1 MLIYIKPLSTF
12 PKLHSDTLFGA
23 ITSAISELYPEI
35 LEEMIKEFND
45 GRPPFIL
52 SSPFPYIYN
61 DETKVRFYPK
71 IILDYDS
78 STINRDILKK
88 YKKINFID
96 EEIFLSLINGDLTE
110 LDLLS
115 KYGEYYEYKYGEYY
129 ESGSLLMTKN
139 YGINGHI
146 GSNILP
152 NNSVNRLTNE
162 SDAIFYSQGDTFQ
175 NMGLFFIINFFD
187 EEYEDIIKN
196 VFKFLKDRGF
206 GRDLSTGKGQFDY
219 EISDDL
225 VKEFENSDGNSF
237 TTLSRYIPTP
247 DDLNK
252 INEYSAY
259 EIDSKRGRHP
269 SGEIR
274 KEVKFFK
281 EGSSFPN
288 YQLTYGNIIKSSD
301 VNPAVEY
308 GYAFPVRFNRSD
320 MNE

>member
-52 SSPFPYIYN
+52 SSTFPYIYN
-61 DETKVRFYPK
+61 NETKVRFYPK

-115 KYGEYYEYKYGEYY
+115 KYGEYYE
-129 ESGSLLMTKN
+129 SGSLLMTKN

-175 NMGLFFIINFFD
+175 NRGLFFIINFFD
-187 EEYEDIIKN
+187 KEYENIIKN
-196 VFKFLKDRGF
+196 V
-206 GRDLSTGKGQFDY
+206 SPC
-219 EISDDL
+219 E
-225 VKEFENSDGNSF
+225 
-237 TTLSRYIPTP
+237 
-247 DDLNK
+247 
-252 INEYSAY
+252 
-259 EIDSKRGRHP
+259 
-269 SGEIR
+269 
-274 KEVKFFK
+274 
-281 EGSSFPN
+281 
-288 YQLTYGNIIKSSD
+288 
-301 VNPAVEY
+301 
-308 GYAFPVRFNRSD
+308 
-320 MNE
+320 

>member
-35 LEEMIKEFND
+35 LEDMLKEFSD

-52 SSPFPYIYN
+52 SSAFPYIYN
-61 DETKVRFYPK
+61 EETKVRFYPK

-78 STINRDILKK
+78 SSINRDILKK
-88 YKKINFID
+88 YKKINFI
-96 EEIFLSLINGDLTE
+96 EEDIFLSLINGDLTE
-110 LDLLS
+110 LDILN
-115 KYGEYYEYKYGEYY
+115 KYGEYY
-129 ESGSLLMTKN
+129 ESGSLLMTKD
-139 YGINGHI
+139 YGIDAHI
-146 GSNILP
+146 SGNILP

-187 EEYEDIIKN
+187 KEYENIIKN

-219 EISDDL
+219 EVSDDL
-225 VKEFENSDGNSF
+225 LEEFKNCEGQCF
-237 TTLSRYIPTP
+237 TTLSRYIPTSE
-247 DDLNK
+247 DLDK

-281 EGSSFPN
+281 EGSTFPN
-288 YQLTYGNIIKSSD
+288 YQLTYGNIFKSSD

-320 MNE
+320 MDE

>member
-23 ITSAISELYPEI
+23 ITSAISELYPDLVEDM
-35 LEEMIKEFND
+35 LNEFNA

-52 SSPFPYIYN
+52 SSTFPYVYN
-61 DETKVRFYPK
+61 DEIKVRFYPK

-78 STINRDILKK
+78 SGISREILKK
-88 YKKINFID
+88 YKKINYID
-96 EEIFLSLINGDLTE
+96 EEIFLSLINGNLTE
-110 LDLLS
+110 LDLLNN
-115 KYGEYYEYKYGEYY
+115 YGDYF
-129 ESGSLLMTKN
+129 ESRSLLMSKD
-139 YGINGHI
+139 YGIDARI
-146 GSNILP
+146 GGNIIP

-175 NMGLFFIINFFD
+175 NMGLFFVIYLYD

-219 EISDDL
+219 EITDNIIE
-225 VKEFENSDGNSF
+225 EFNNSEGDSF
-237 TTLSRYIPTP
+237 VTLSRFIPTQ
-247 DDLNK
+247 DNLNK
-252 INEYSAY
+252 INEYSSY
-259 EIDSKRGRHP
+259 EIDSKRGRHH

-274 KEVKFFK
+274 KEIKFFK
-281 EGSSFPN
+281 EGSTFPN
-288 YQLTYGNIIKSSD
+288 YQLTYGNIIKSGD

-308 GYAFPVRFNRSD
+308 GYAFPVRFNRGD
-320 MNE
+320 LNE

>member
-23 ITSAISELYPEI
+23 ITSAISELYPDLVEDM
-35 LEEMIKEFND
+35 LNEFNA

-52 SSPFPYIYN
+52 SSTFPYVYN

-78 STINRDILKK
+78 SGISREILKK
-88 YKKINFID
+88 YKKINYID
-96 EEIFLSLINGDLTE
+96 EEIFLSLINGNLTE
-110 LDLLS
+110 LDLLNN
-115 KYGEYYEYKYGEYY
+115 YGDYF
-129 ESGSLLMTKN
+129 ESGSLLMSKD
-139 YGINGHI
+139 YRIDARI
-146 GSNILP
+146 GGNIIP

-175 NMGLFFIINFFD
+175 NMGLFFVIYLYD

-219 EISDDL
+219 EITDNIIE
-225 VKEFENSDGNSF
+225 EFNNSEGDSF
-237 TTLSRYIPTP
+237 VTLSRFIPTQ
-247 DDLNK
+247 DNLNK
-252 INEYSAY
+252 INEYSSY
-259 EIDSKRGRHP
+259 EIDSKRGRHH

-281 EGSSFPN
+281 EGSTFPN
-288 YQLTYGNIIKSSD
+288 YQLTYGNIIKSGD

-308 GYAFPVRFNRSD
+308 GYAFPVRFNRGD
-320 MNE
+320 LNE

>member
-35 LEEMIKEFND
+35 LEDMLKEFCD

-52 SSPFPYIYN
+52 SSAFPYIYN

-78 STINRDILKK
+78 SDINRDILKK

-96 EEIFLSLINGDLTE
+96 EEMFLSMINGDLTE
-110 LDLLS
+110 FELLNQYD
-115 KYGEYYEYKYGEYY
+115 KYF
-129 ESGSLLMTKN
+129 ESGSLLMAKD
-139 YGINGHI
+139 YGINAQISG
-146 GSNILP
+146 NILP

-187 EEYEDIIKN
+187 EGYEDIIKN

-219 EISDDL
+219 EISNDSIE
-225 VKEFENSDGNSF
+225 EFENTNGNSF
-237 TTLSRYIPTP
+237 TTLSRYVPTP
-247 DDLNK
+247 EELDK

-274 KEVKFFK
+274 KEIKFFK
-281 EGSSFPN
+281 EGSTFPN
-288 YQLTYGNIIKSSD
+288 YQLTYGNIIKSGD
-301 VNPAVEY
+301 VNPAIEY

-320 MNE
+320 MDE

>member
-23 ITSAISELYPEI
+23 ITSAVSELYPDMVEDM
-35 LEEMIKEFND
+35 LNEFKD

-52 SSPFPYIYN
+52 SSTFPYIYN
-61 DETKVRFYPK
+61 DDKKVRFYPK
-71 IILDYDS
+71 IIQDYDS
-78 STINRDILKK
+78 SEISRDVLKK
-88 YKKINFID
+88 YKKISFID
-96 EEIFLSLINGDLTE
+96 EEIFLNLVNGDLTE
-110 LDLLS
+110 LDLLN
-115 KYGEYYEYKYGEYY
+115 KYNQYH
-129 ESGSLLMTKN
+129 ESGNLLMTED
-139 YGINGHI
+139 YGINACISG
-146 GSNILP
+146 NILP

-162 SDAIFYSQGDTFQ
+162 SESIFYSQGDTFQ
-175 NMGLFFIINFFD
+175 NMGLFFAMIFFD
-187 EEYEDIIKN
+187 AEYEDIIKS

-219 EISDDL
+219 EITDDSIDN
-225 VKEFENSDGNSF
+225 FEITEGNTF
-237 TTLSRYIPTP
+237 VTLSRYIPTS
-247 DDLNK
+247 DDLDK
-252 INEYSAY
+252 INECSAY

-281 EGSSFPN
+281 EGSTFPN

-320 MNE
+320 MDE

>member
-35 LEEMIKEFND
+35 LEDMLKEFSD

-52 SSPFPYIYN
+52 SSAFPYIYN
-61 DETKVRFYPK
+61 EETKVRFYPK

-78 STINRDILKK
+78 SSINRDILKK
-88 YKKINFID
+88 YKKVNFI
-96 EEIFLSLINGDLTE
+96 EEDIFLSLINGDLTE
-110 LDLLS
+110 LDILN
-115 KYGEYYEYKYGEYY
+115 KYGEYY
-129 ESGSLLMTKN
+129 ESGSLLMTKD
-139 YGINGHI
+139 YGIDAHI
-146 GSNILP
+146 SGNILP

-187 EEYEDIIKN
+187 KEYADIIKN

-225 VKEFENSDGNSF
+225 LVEFKNCEGQCF
-237 TTLSRYIPTP
+237 TTLSRYIPTSE
-247 DDLNK
+247 DLDK

-281 EGSSFPN
+281 EGSTFPN
-288 YQLTYGNIIKSSD
+288 YQLTYGNIFKSSD

-320 MNE
+320 MDE